1 MHVYG
6 SIFNGNAWSAH
17 RSQFQQSFPFT
28 ASTNFFQSLCY
39 TLSRLYTIYSSTK
52 VTTFGNFHD
61 RTIFTVECC
70 LLPVDFVFL
79 SATAVCNE
87 YTAVVRH
94 SSGCLP
100 FLLALLNRRCWAP
113 KPNCGCA
120 VLLATGRVPGSL
132 VDRFCA
138 LGWSVREATRPSTI
152 LFGHLIDHGVEC
164 EAVEREFVRRG
175 GGRTGH

>member
-6 SIFNGNAWSAH
+6 SVFNGNAWSAH

-28 ASTNFFQSLCY
+28 ASTNFFQSLCC

-61 RTIFTVECC
+61 RTVFIVDCC
-70 LLPVDFVFL
+70 LPPVDFVFL

-100 FLLALLNRRCWAP
+100 FPFALLNRRCWAP
-113 KPNCGCA
+113 KPNCGRA
-120 VLLATGRVPGSL
+120 VRWQLAASQVPSWI
-132 VDRFCA
+132 DFCA
-138 LGWSVREATRPSTI
+138 LGWSAREAARPSTI

-164 EAVEREFVRRG
+164 EVVEREFVRHRG
-175 GGRTGH
+175 GCTGH